1 MTGAGARP
9 AAAAEASRQQDILPV
24 YRPGS
29 RMPEAPQAAP
39 RPRRALSRAEVEQL
53 LTREDISLCERTLWR
68 MLYELLA
75 QPSRRHH
82 AAGAVRVLAQSLT
95 DIPGA

>member
-1 MTGAGARP
+1 MLKLRGPRP
-9 AAAAEASRQQDILPV
+9 
-24 YRPGS
+24 
-29 RMPEAPQAAP
+29 
-39 RPRRALSRAEVEQL
+39 PRRALSRAEVEQL
-53 LTREDISLCERTLWR
+53 LTREDISLRERTLWR

-95 DIPGA
+95 GTPDQRARLLPEQTRHLQSG